1 MGDGDG
7 DNWIGIG
14 IILNR
19 VVGVLGRGG
28 KGTVIRMG
36 MGMGIGN

>member
-1 MGDGDG
+1 MGVGMG
-7 DNWIGIG
+7 MKMGIGIG

-28 KGTVIRMG
+28 RGR
-36 MGMGIGN
+36 